1 MIITVSFSTLLITL
15 CVNCLMG
22 LRYDVKLNYR
32 KRKKAPGYLH
42 EENAVFVIFAMF
54 LGRSS
59 AFFLRKTCQIFPP
72 F

>member
-1 MIITVSFSTLLITL
+1 MIITVSITTLLITL

-32 KRKKAPGYLH
+32 KRKKAPGCLL
-42 EENAVFVIFAMF
+42 EENAVFAVYAMF

-59 AFFLRKTCQIFPP
+59 ACFLRKTCQN
-72 F
+72 